1 MGLLLSHSHLP
12 GENNS
17 PQSAFYTD
25 RFENGEL
32 KYMLACRWLCGSLSY
47 VDTQNRSVS
56 PATENLALFMQILRL
71 KNHCLVLSTNMH
83 GSLVTWL
90 QGPLKRGSVRK
101 WMHKKP
107 CSRSEIQ
114 FLTLIRGMVVLNNY
128 LRFQESLPLIFYN
141 VRVNRSCACFVSLFP
156 IAEVAHFCT
165 CKLAKQRRISSQMV
179 SRWSHGV
186 EVQYNRWNH
195 YKVETL
201 HTCAIFQAPSWFLLL
216 GPRLHSTLRSGWS
229 RWGWKGRGT
238 GARALI
244 ISLCY

>member
-32 KYMLACRWLCGSLSY
+32 KEMLVCRWLCGSY
-47 VDTQNRSVS
+47 VDTKNRSVS
-56 PATENLALFMQILRL
+56 PATGNLALFMQILRY
-71 KNHCLVLSTNMH
+71 KNHCLVLSTNMR

-90 QGPLKRGSVRK
+90 QGPLKRVWVRK
-101 WMHKKP
+101 WMHRKP

-114 FLTLIRGMVVLNNY
+114 LLTLIIGMVVFTNY

-141 VRVNRSCACFVSLFP
+141 VPVNRACACFVRLFP
-156 IAEVAHFCT
+156 IVEVAHFCP

-179 SRWSHGV
+179 SRWSDGV

-195 YKVETL
+195 RKT
-201 HTCAIFQAPSWFLLL
+201 
-216 GPRLHSTLRSGWS
+216 
-229 RWGWKGRGT
+229 
-238 GARALI
+238 
-244 ISLCY
+244 